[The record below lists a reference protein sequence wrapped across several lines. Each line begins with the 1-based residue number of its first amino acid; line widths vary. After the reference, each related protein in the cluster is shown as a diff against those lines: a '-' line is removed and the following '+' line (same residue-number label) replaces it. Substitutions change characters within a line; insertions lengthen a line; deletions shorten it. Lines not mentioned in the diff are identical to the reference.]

1 MNKAHQLKNWE
12 NYPSMNTPLNA
23 QNLNQIDVSVGIID
37 DRVIVLDETKAS
49 KVEISTLFSEVSYD
63 EQTGIIT
70 FTRKSGAT
78 VTIDTPMEKIAL
90 NIYYDPVTEMLTL
103 PLIDGTQMEVDL
115 SRLITEYEFLD
126 SDTIAFSVGV
136 DGKVS
141 AIVKEGSIEEK
152 HLRPD
157 YLADIKVETENA
169 KTSAISAAESA
180 VKSKSYAVGGTGTR
194 EEEDSDNAM
203 EYARQAKESADK
215 ASEIAGGQFIPIAE
229 KGVSEGVATLDLN
242 GKVPME
248 QLPDDILTDIT
259 PDDIGAVKK
268 SGDIMTGNLR
278 IDSESPSLMV
288 YKDDMGIAQEFK
300 VGEDGSRGIWDS
312 SGKWVV
318 KTDVSGISTFNGNAN
333 TATKLGTS
341 NVGSA
346 TKPIYLS
353 AGTATASTSTVGS
366 ANIPV
371 YLNAGTITSTGKS
384 FANYVPKS
392 GGTMTGAL
400 NLGNGIWNNIGD
412 DVAIGDKNQAGSLC
426 IKGLNGDT
434 SICFVNQSET
444 TNEKLTF
451 IYGNQIY
458 ADKHFGVGET
468 LWCNN
473 FSDRNNYGHKI
484 QMAFSTTT
492 TAINSWVVGL
502 HCFQA
507 EVKDQNGNEW
517 RPIYASGF
525 GQQSSRRV
533 KEHIETMTEE
543 EARKIL
549 LLNPVTYDYKKSVD
563 GKNCRGLIAEDV
575 APIIPSCVIG
585 NVNCADDDEMSINSI
600 GIDYAKL
607 VPYLIKMVQI
617 QQEEIQ
623 DLKSKISE

>member
-12 NYPSMNTPLNA
+12 NYPSLNTPLNA

-49 KVEISTLFSEVSYD
+49 KVEISTLFNEVSY
-63 EQTGIIT
+63 EESTGILT
-70 FTRKSGAT
+70 FTRKNGAT
-78 VTIDTPMEKIAL
+78 VAIDTPLEKIAL

-136 DGKVS
+136 DGKVT

-169 KTSAISAAESA
+169 KTNAISAAESA
-180 VKSKSYAVGGTGTR
+180 TKSKSYAVGGTGTR
-194 EEEDSDNAM
+194 EGEDDDNAM

-242 GKVPME
+242 GKVPID
-248 QLPDDILTDIT
+248 QLPDDITEDIT

-268 SGDIMTGNLR
+268 SGDTMTGNLIVASTGDNIAKVTVTSEAGSISMESDSLNGQR
-278 IDSESPSLMV
+278 I
-288 YKDDMGIAQEFK
+288 K
-300 VGEDGSRGIWDS
+300 S
-312 SGKWVV
+312 SGTTVISHLYPSYPHFYGISDISLKLGS
-318 KTDVSGISTFNGNAN
+318 KTVGSGIN
-333 TATKLGTS
+333 
-341 NVGSA
+341 
-346 TKPIYLS
+346 PIYLDN
-353 AGTATASTSTVGS
+353 GTATVSTSTVG
-366 ANIPV
+366 NDDIPV
-371 YLNAGTITSTGKS
+371 YLKAGTITSTGKS
-384 FANYVPKS
+384 FANYVAKS
-392 GGTMTGAL
+392 GSTMTGAL
-400 NLGNGIWNNIGD
+400 NFANNTWNKIGD
-412 DVAIGDKNQAGSLC
+412 DVLIGDRNQIGSLC
-426 IKGLNGDT
+426 VKGINGNT
-434 SICFVNQSET
+434 AICFINQDET
-444 TNEKLTF
+444 ASANLDF
-451 IYGNQIY
+451 RNGNMLY
-458 ADKHFGVGET
+458 ANKYFGVEND
-468 LWCNN
+468 LWCNT
-473 FSDRNNYGHKI
+473 FCDRNNLGHKI
-484 QMAFSTTT
+484 QMAFSGTT
-492 TAINSWVVGL
+492 TAVNSWVVGL

-533 KEHIETMTEE
+533 KENIKEMSEE
-543 EARKIL
+543 EAVKIL
-549 LLNPVTYDYKKSVD
+549 QLTPVTYDYKNSGN
-563 GKNCRGLIAEDV
+563 GKNCKGLIAEDV
-575 APIIPSCVIG
+575 APIIPSCVMG

-600 GIDYAKL
+600 GIDYSKL

-617 QQEEIQ
+617 QQDEIQ
-623 DLKSKISE
+623 DLKSKIS